1 MKNKLLAFIFGPI
14 EVVVPVIL
22 TFLCLSIVA
31 YLFCLFMMKREESNV
46 LKNGMVVYPE
56 TLFEDIEEMRETGL
70 LRLYSKRIKKNLF
83 VITASEISEEYK
95 DGKFVSYSSAKP
107 VVLKAKTTSIKDFLE
122 SIPEINYKSMIKRI
136 GFQTRIEHNI
146 VNNSN
151 SFNQQENKKDKEIVR
166 IRFLFDYCS
175 NNIFFYDDEG
185 SMMFWGDSLIP
196 PEWQKDEKFM
206 ELNEKLCKEYDS
218 LYNPT
223 ATKIE
228 YIGFKNEQQKVEFI
242 KLVDEFVKYV
252 EEKNNGKYEII
263 NDYDF
268 ND

>member
-1 MKNKLLAFIFGPI
+1 MNNMLLAFIFGPI
-14 EVVVPVIL
+14 EIVVPVLL

-70 LRLYSKRIKKNLF
+70 LRLYSKRIKKNVF
-83 VITASEISEEYK
+83 VITSSEISEEYK
-95 DGKFVSYSSAKP
+95 DGKFLSYSSAKP
-107 VVLKAKTTSIKDFLE
+107 VVLRAKTTSLKDFLK

-136 GFQTRIEHNI
+136 GFQTRIECK
-146 VNNSN
+146 ST
-151 SFNQQENKKDKEIVR
+151 SEYSKKIKK
-166 IRFLFDYCS
+166 IRFFFDYGS
-175 NNIFFYDDEG
+175 NNIFFCDAQGLIISWEN
-185 SMMFWGDSLIP
+185 SLIP

-206 ELNEKLCKEYDS
+206 ELNKKLCKEYDA
-218 LYNPT
+218 LYTNNPKEFT
-223 ATKIE
+223 YT
-228 YIGFKNEQQKVEFI
+228 GFKNEQHKTEFMN
-242 KLVDEFVKYV
+242 LANEFVKYV

-268 ND
+268 DY